1 MRNKAALFL
10 RSVTL
15 VWRSSPGY
23 TATGVVVSAAA
34 SVLPLALVWLIK
46 KLTEA
51 VTATASSG
59 PAADYTPALWAIVA
73 IALIY
78 FLDETTAAVG
88 SLVRRIQNYRLGS
101 YMHNLLHQKSL
112 SLDLSHFEDP
122 ASWDILSRATREA
135 PRRPASIINNLVA
148 LLRSSLSL
156 LLIAGL
162 ILMLSKVLIVVLL
175 VANIPGIWLRIYY
188 SEKLYKFR
196 REATPEERRTAYFNW
211 ILTGDR
217 PSRELRLFNMGNRF
231 RELFS
236 QSWTNLNREEIEIV
250 RRRTAIEIVSGL
262 FKAAAAFFV
271 ISYLIRAVMAQ
282 TISLGDLAM
291 YLVAF
296 RLGMSYIWQV
306 LGSVAGLYE
315 DSLFVSDL
323 FEYLD
328 LKPQVKAPPVPQ
340 VVKPFSHALR
350 AEDITF
356 RYPGATEDLLK
367 GVSLEIRKGETVA
380 LAGDNGAGKSTLVR
394 LLTRLY
400 DPQQGTITLDGTDIR
415 SFDPAAYR
423 RLFSVIFQDFML
435 YNLTAA
441 ENISLGD
448 ISSEGES
455 HFRMAGSSR
464 SHFSSEADTP
474 HQSHHSRESHF
485 TSGPHSATRSD
496 KSTQRESTPQSHF
509 SSEADTS
516 QQSHPSHPSHL
527 TSEADRERI
536 IRAARTAGIHQLIES
551 LPQGYETVLGRLF
564 DDSRELSWGEWQK
577 LALARALYRDA
588 PLLVLDE
595 PASAMDAAAEYELF
609 HHFREIT
616 RNRTALLISHRFS
629 NISLADRIVVLD
641 NGKIIESGT
650 HNELIKADGF
660 YATRYMQQKS
670 LYS

>member
-1 MRNKAALFL
+1 MRSKAALFR
-10 RSVTL
+10 RSVML

-23 TATGVVVSAAA
+23 TATGVVVSVAA
-34 SVLPLALVWLIK
+34 SLLPLALVWLIK

-73 IALIY
+73 IAIIY

-88 SLVRRIQNYRLGS
+88 ALVRRIQNYRLGS
-101 YMHNLLHQKSL
+101 FMHNLLHEKSL

-122 ASWDILSRATREA
+122 SSWDILSRATREA
-135 PRRPASIINNLVA
+135 PHRPASIINNLVA
-148 LLRSSLSL
+148 LLRSTLSL

-162 ILMLSKVLIVVLL
+162 ILMLSKLLIVILL
-175 VANIPGIWLRIYY
+175 VANIPGIWLRIHY
-188 SEKLYKFR
+188 SEKLYNFR
-196 REATPEERRTAYFNW
+196 REVTPEERRSAYFNW

-217 PSRELRLFNMGNRF
+217 PSRELRLFNLGNRF
-231 RELFS
+231 RELFNN
-236 QSWTNLNREEIEIV
+236 SWTILNREEIEIV
-250 RRRTAIEIVSGL
+250 RRRTIIEIVSGL

-271 ISYLIRAVMAQ
+271 ISYLIRAAGAG

-291 YLVAF
+291 YLLAF

-323 FEYLD
+323 FEFLD

-340 VVKPFSHALR
+340 VVKPFSSTLR
-350 AEDITF
+350 AENITF

-415 SFDPAAYR
+415 SFDPVAYR
-423 RLFSVIFQDFML
+423 QLFSVIFQDFML

-448 ISSEGES
+448 ISSERES
-455 HFRMAGSSR
+455 HSRMAGSSR
-464 SHFSSEADTP
+464 SHFTSEAN
-474 HQSHHSRESHF
+474 S
-485 TSGPHSATRSD
+485 
-496 KSTQRESTPQSHF
+496 
-509 SSEADTS
+509 S
-516 QQSHPSHPSHL
+516 QQSHPSHPSHF
-527 TSEADRERI
+527 TSEENRERI
-536 IRAARTAGIHQLIES
+536 IEAARKAGIHKLIET

-595 PASAMDAAAEYELF
+595 PASAMDTAAEYELF
-609 HHFREIT
+609 QHFREIT

-641 NGKIIESGT
+641 GGKIIESGT
-650 HNELIKADGF
+650 HNELIKAGGF

-670 LYS
+670 LYL